1 MFRGIL
7 SNLILNFI
15 IIIFSKLSDNYGRGE
30 AATFLKKLSDCE
42 VKEGQKAKLTA
53 CVGGFPTPEIKW
65 LVKNVF

>member
-1 MFRGIL
+1 M
-7 SNLILNFI
+7 
-15 IIIFSKLSDNYGRGE
+15 IFKLSDNYGRGE

-65 LVKNVF
+65 LVKNVFE